1 LFQLV
6 EISASAL
13 DEPPLAAGVALAAA
27 DAVCEVVTSEA
38 DDPGV
43 DWEELEPLEQAASA
57 VTSIRPSA
65 GAR

>member
-1 LFQLV
+1 MFQLV

-13 DEPPLAAGVALAAA
+13 DEPPLAAGLELAAA
-27 DAVCEVVTSEA
+27 DAEVDA
-38 DDPGV
+38 GV
-43 DWEELEPLEQAASA
+43 LGVVEVEELEPLEQAAIA